1 MTLTKYIIID
11 KKNEVYLKIEA
22 DDSIRRD
29 LGEYFTFEVPGYR
42 FTPQFRNRV
51 WDGKIRL
58 FSYATG
64 QIYAGLYPYIVKWC
78 EDNKIQIVDG
88 TKIKDISVDE
98 TLVNKFI
105 TNLKVPMEL
114 RDYQKQAFIHALQ
127 KNRCLLLSPTASGKS
142 LIVYLLVRFN
152 LLRLKEKTNNKILI
166 IVPTTS
172 LVEQLYKDFEDY
184 GWNPDKYVHKIYQG
198 HEKET
203 NKNVIIST
211 WQSIY
216 NLPKKWFK
224 SFGMV
229 IGDECHLFKAVSL
242 SKIMTKLEDCK
253 YRIGLTGTLD
263 GTKTN
268 KLVLEGLFGVVNKV
282 TSTSELQEKKQL
294 ADLKIICLILQ
305 HDKNSKHFLKDKSYQ
320 EEMDF
325 LVSNER
331 RNKYIR
337 NLCLNLQGNS
347 LVLFQY
353 VEKHGVILKQLIED
367 KAEDRKIF
375 FVYGGVEAEE
385 REKIRFIT
393 EKSDNAI
400 IIASYGTFSTGIN
413 IRNLHNI
420 VFASPSK
427 SRIRNLQS
435 IGRGLRLKDDNSAA
449 TLYDIADDLTYNG
462 KENYTLAHFRER
474 INIYTSE
481 NFNYEIHNIEL
492 LNSNNNGTNKNNKA
506 D

>member
-22 DDSIRRD
+22 DDSIRRE
-29 LGEYFTFEVPGYR
+29 LSEYFTFEVPGYK
-42 FTPQFRNRV
+42 FIPAFRNRV
-51 WDGKIRL
+51 WDGRIRL

-64 QIYAGLYPYIVKWC
+64 QIYAGLYPYILKWC
-78 EDNKIQIVDG
+78 EENKIQVVDG
-88 TKIKDISVDE
+88 TKNKDSEVDIKAVDG
-98 TLVNKFI
+98 FI
-105 TNLKVPMEL
+105 NALKIPLEV
-114 RDYQKQAFIHALQ
+114 RDYQKEAFIHSLR

-152 LLRLKEKTNNKILI
+152 LIRLKKLNQKILI

-184 GWNPDKYVHKIYQG
+184 GWDSNKNIHRIYQG

-211 WQSIY
+211 WQSVY

-253 YRIGLTGTLD
+253 YRYGLTGTLD

-268 KLVLEGLFGVVNKV
+268 KLVLEGLFGAVNKV

-305 HDKNSKHFLKDKSYQ
+305 HDTHSKQFLKDKSYQ

-325 LVSNER
+325 LVSNEK

-367 KAEDRKIF
+367 KAKDKKIF

-435 IGRGLRLKDDNSAA
+435 IGRGLRLKDNKSSA
-449 TLYDIADDLTYNG
+449 TLYDIADDLSYNG

-481 NFNYEIHNIEL
+481 NFTYEIHNIEL
-492 LNSNNNGTNKNNKA
+492 NNGRDKNN
-506 D
+506 

>member
-1 MTLTKYIIID
+1 MTLIKYIIID

-22 DDSIRRD
+22 DDSIRRE
-29 LGEYFTFEVPGYR
+29 LSEYFTFEVPGYK
-42 FTPQFRNRV
+42 FVPAFRNRV
-51 WDGKIRL
+51 WDGRIRL

-64 QIYAGLYPYIVKWC
+64 QIYAGLYPYILKWC
-78 EDNKIQIVDG
+78 EENKIQVVDG
-88 TKIKDISVDE
+88 TKNKDTEVD
-98 TLVNKFI
+98 TKAVDGFI
-105 TNLKVPMEL
+105 NALKIPLEV
-114 RDYQKQAFIHALQ
+114 RDYQREAFIHSLR

-152 LLRLKEKTNNKILI
+152 LIRLKKLNQKILI

-184 GWNPDKYVHKIYQG
+184 GWDSNKNIHRIYQG
-198 HEKET
+198 HDKET

-216 NLPKKWFK
+216 NMPKKWFK

-253 YRIGLTGTLD
+253 YRYGLTGTLD

-268 KLVLEGLFGVVNKV
+268 KLVLEGLFGAVNKV
-282 TSTSELQEKKQL
+282 TSTAELQEKKQL

-305 HDKNSKHFLKDKSYQ
+305 HDTHSKQFLKDKSYQ

-325 LVSNER
+325 LVSNEK

-367 KAEDRKIF
+367 KAKDKKIF

-435 IGRGLRLKDDNSAA
+435 IGRGLRLKDNKSSA
-449 TLYDIADDLTYNG
+449 TLYDIADDLSYNG

-481 NFNYEIHNIEL
+481 NFTYEIHNIEL
-492 LNSNNNGTNKNNKA
+492 NNGRDQNN
-506 D
+506 

>member
-22 DDSIRRD
+22 EDAIRRD
-29 LGEYFTFEVPGYR
+29 LSEYFTFEVPGYK
-42 FTPQFRNRV
+42 FTPQFRNRF

-64 QIYAGLYPYIVKWC
+64 QIFAGLYPYIVKWC
-78 EDNKIQIVDG
+78 QDNKIQIVDG
-88 TKIKDISVDE
+88 TKIKDVDVD
-98 TLVNKFI
+98 TKLVDKFVSG
-105 TNLKVPMEL
+105 LKIPMEI
-114 RDYQKQAFIHALQ
+114 RDYQKEAFIHALQ
-127 KNRCLLLSPTASGKS
+127 KSRCLLLSPTASGKS

-152 LLRLKEKTNNKILI
+152 LLRLKDKTNNKILI

-172 LVEQLYKDFEDY
+172 LVEQLFKDFKDY
-184 GWNPDKYVHKIYQG
+184 GWNPDKNVHRIYQG
-198 HEKET
+198 HDKET
-203 NKNVIIST
+203 SKNVVIST
-211 WQSIY
+211 WQSVY

-242 SKIMTKLEDCK
+242 TKIMTKLEDCK

-268 KLVLEGLFGVVNKV
+268 KLVLEGLFGAVNKV

-294 ADLKIICLILQ
+294 ADLKIICLVLQ
-305 HDKNSKHFLKDKSYQ
+305 HDQYSKHFLKDKSYQ

-325 LVSNER
+325 LVSNDK

-337 NLCLNLQGNS
+337 NLCLDLKGNS

-367 KAEDRKIF
+367 KAEDKKIF

-435 IGRGLRLKDDNSAA
+435 IGRGLRLKDNNSAA

-462 KENYTLAHFRER
+462 KENYTLQHFRER
-474 INIYTSE
+474 INIYTGE
-481 NFNYEIHNIEL
+481 NFNYEIHNVEL
-492 LNSNNNGTNKNNKA
+492 KNGTNKNNKTN
-506 D
+506 